1 MGNAAVVKELL
12 EASTDV
18 DAARE
23 VGFLKIFLI
32 HMY

>member
-23 VGFLKIFLI
+23 VGLI
-32 HMY
+32 